1 MITTRVDLDSF
12 PAWVVSQPDTGP
24 PRGGLVR
31 LAVNDLPDFDTPT
44 VLIEVEYSSL
54 NYKDALA
61 SQGHRGVVGS
71 LPHVPGIDCA
81 GRVLKSESADFQAG
95 DPVLITGH
103 DLGST
108 SWGGYSGA
116 VRAPASWVVPR
127 DERLTAREAMI
138 YGTAGFTAAQCIEAI
153 VARVDPDAGPVL
165 VTGATGGVGGF
176 AVAILAKLGYR
187 VTAITGKP
195 DRVEEL
201 KRLGAAEVLGRD
213 ALSDGSGRPMLSE
226 RWAAAV
232 DTVGGQPLTN
242 VIKATAYRG
251 VVAACGLVAGAELPL
266 SVYPFLLRG
275 VTLAGIDSAKC
286 PRGPR
291 LQVWER
297 LAGDWRVDLPEE
309 LVQTV
314 TLSELPGRIEQIL
327 TGQIAG
333 RVLVRPV
340 EGAE

>member
-1 MITTRVDLDSF
+1 MTASHLDLESF
-12 PAWVVSQPDTGP
+12 PAWLVTQPDEGA
-24 PRGGLVR
+24 PRGGLVH
-31 LAVNDLPDFDTPT
+31 LGESDLPKYDTPT
-44 VLIEVEYSSL
+44 VLIETEYSSL

-61 SQGHRGVVGS
+61 SQGHRGVAGS

-81 GRVLKSESADFQAG
+81 GRVLKSESDDFQTG
-95 DPVLITGH
+95 DPVLITGY

-108 SWGGYSGA
+108 RWGGYSGV

-138 YGTAGFTAAQCIEAI
+138 YGTAGFTAAQCVDAI
-153 VARVDPDAGPVL
+153 VERVAPDAGPVL
-165 VTGATGGVGGF
+165 VTGSTGGVGGF

-187 VTAITGKP
+187 VIAITGKP
-195 DRVEEL
+195 DRAEGL
-201 KRLGAAEVLGRD
+201 HKLGATEVLGRD
-213 ALSDGSGRPMLSE
+213 ALEDESGRPMLSE

-232 DTVGGQPLTN
+232 DTVGGRPLTN
-242 VIKATAYRG
+242 VLKATGYRG
-251 VVAACGLVAGAELPL
+251 VVAACGLVAGADLPL

-291 LQVWER
+291 LQIWER
-297 LAGDWRVDLPEE
+297 LAADWRVDLPEE

-314 TLSELPGRIEQIL
+314 TLSDLPGRIEQIL
-327 TGQIAG
+327 AGQIAG
-333 RVLVRPV
+333 RVLVRPAK
-340 EGAE
+340 GAG